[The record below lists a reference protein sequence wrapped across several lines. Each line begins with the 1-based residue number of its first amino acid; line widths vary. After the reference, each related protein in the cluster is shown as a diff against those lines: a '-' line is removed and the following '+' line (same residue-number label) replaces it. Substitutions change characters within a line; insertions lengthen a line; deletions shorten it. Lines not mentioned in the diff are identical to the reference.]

1 MHHGQGEEAL
11 ALARRLRPAVI
22 LLAIAM
28 ANSTGV
34 ELRRQLSADPHT
46 AAIPVIALAA
56 SRILRLR
63 AHEIQAHDYLATP
76 VDADELLLRIAK
88 WAGPRPGHPG

>member
-1 MHHGQGEEAL
+1 
-11 ALARRLRPAVI
+11 
-22 LLAIAM
+22 M

-88 WAGPRPGHPG
+88 WAGPRPRTLGSMVGESVCGEHRSR